1 MEVTV
6 REMTNEAIE
15 KIKAAEAEDV
25 AIRSDADAKAEKMK
39 AEAKA
44 RGEALLASTEESTRA
59 EIDRMFAELKEK
71 SDRLIEKSREDA
83 GAEAKELRRT
93 AQFRMHAASEEIIRG
108 IYRQCQ

>member
-15 KIKAAEAEDV
+15 KIKAAEAEAV

-39 AEAKA
+39 
-44 RGEALLASTEESTRA
+44 
-59 EIDRMFAELKEK
+59 
-71 SDRLIEKSREDA
+71 
-83 GAEAKELRRT
+83 AEAKELRRT

>member
-1 MEVTV
+1 
-6 REMTNEAIE
+6 
-15 KIKAAEAEDV
+15 
-25 AIRSDADAKAEKMK
+25 
-39 AEAKA
+39 
-44 RGEALLASTEESTRA
+44 
-59 EIDRMFAELKEK
+59 MFAELKEK

>member
-15 KIKAAEAEDV
+15 KIKAAEAEAV

-44 RGEALLASTEESTRA
+44 SGEALRQDVCRA
-59 EIDRMFAELKEK
+59 
-71 SDRLIEKSREDA
+71 
-83 GAEAKELRRT
+83 
-93 AQFRMHAASEEIIRG
+93 
-108 IYRQCQ
+108 